1 MKLRISIPRFVDRD
15 LILWGVIPCT
25 FATAMVGMFA
35 LPNYMQA
42 KALKGESLMLKART
56 DEEMLAQNNL
66 RNLEKVVAGLRTE
79 RDRRCRPL
87 GDGVERDKLLR
98 AITRTTDGVHVR
110 EQSIRTGQV
119 VPARGM
125 PAEYQVLHREVHVE
139 MTGSFDAIFGVLDA
153 AEGIDQ
159 LVTTRS
165 VEISVV
171 PTATEQAQ
179 TGSAEVRAVILFDE
193 WFEPT
198 SRSNST
204 TATIPQD
211 APAATAPLAWI
222 GGTR

>member
-1 MKLRISIPRFVDRD
+1 MPIPRFVDRD

-42 KALKGESLMLKART
+42 RALKGESLMLKART
-56 DEEMLAQNNL
+56 DEEMIAQNNL
-66 RNLEKVVAGLRTE
+66 RNLERIVSTLRRD

-125 PAEYQVLHREVHVE
+125 PADYQVLHREVHLE
-139 MTGSFDAIFGVLDA
+139 MTGTFDAIFGVLDA

-159 LVTTRS
+159 LVTARS

-171 PTATEQAQ
+171 PTATDQAQ
-179 TGSAEVRAVILFDE
+179 TGAAEVRAVIVFDE
-193 WFEPT
+193 WFEPAERAG
-198 SRSNST
+198 SST
-204 TATIPQD
+204 AAEWRA
-211 APAATAPLAWI
+211 APAAGSPLAWI